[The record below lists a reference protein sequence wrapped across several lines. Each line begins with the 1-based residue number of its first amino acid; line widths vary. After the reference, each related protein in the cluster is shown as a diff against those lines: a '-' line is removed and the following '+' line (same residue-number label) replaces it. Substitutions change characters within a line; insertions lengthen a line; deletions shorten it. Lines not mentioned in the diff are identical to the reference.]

1 MQNVLSFDEIT
12 KDILDNKKFSK
23 IANETHHGITRMTHS
38 MRVARNT
45 YKLSLKFHMDYV
57 SATRAALLHDFFLN
71 EEFGSNLGWVQ
82 GIIHPNI
89 AVHNAKGE
97 FELSELE
104 CNAIEAHMFPMCA
117 TLPRYKE
124 SWLITCVDKGV
135 AIYEYFS
142 FKFNFTRV
150 TSQVS
155 SLAALTG
162 LFIFNLLT
170 MGRK

>member
-23 IANETHHGITRMTHS
+23 IANEIHHGITRMTHS

-45 YKLSLKFHMDYV
+45 YKIALKLNMDYV

-89 AVHNAKGE
+89 AVQNAKGE
-97 FELSELE
+97 FELNEKE

-142 FKFNFTRV
+142 FKFSFTRV
-150 TSQVS
+150 TSQIAS
-155 SLAALTG
+155 IASLAG
-162 LFIFNLLT
+162 LFIFNVIT
-170 MGRK
+170 MGHK